1 MSHTALLIIDIQNDY
16 FPGGLMELDQTEQA
30 ASHAAS
36 ILNHFRENQMPVFH
50 IQHKSV
56 SEGSTF
62 FLPDTHGQKIHK
74 FVKPKDNET
83 VIVKNFPNAFV
94 QTGLYEQLK
103 EQKITKLVITG
114 MMTFMCVDATTRV
127 AKDLGF
133 ECCLIHDATAARDL
147 EFGGHQVT
155 AAQVKTSFLAS
166 LSMICD
172 QVISCEDYLV
182 SQT

>member
-1 MSHTALLIIDIQNDY
+1 
-16 FPGGLMELDQTEQA
+16 
-30 ASHAAS
+30 
-36 ILNHFRENQMPVFH
+36 
-50 IQHKSV
+50 
-56 SEGSTF
+56 
-62 FLPDTHGQKIHK
+62 
-74 FVKPKDNET
+74 
-83 VIVKNFPNAFV
+83 
-94 QTGLYEQLK
+94 
-103 EQKITKLVITG
+103 
-114 MMTFMCVDATTRV
+114 MCVDATTRV